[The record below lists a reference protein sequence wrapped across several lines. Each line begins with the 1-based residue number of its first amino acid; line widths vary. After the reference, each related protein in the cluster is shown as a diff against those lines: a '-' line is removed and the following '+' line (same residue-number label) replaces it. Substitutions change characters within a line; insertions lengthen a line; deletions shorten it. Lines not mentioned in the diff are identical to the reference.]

1 MTGTELDGYGYKRNN
16 KLYRRHKLQD
26 LINFIFIHLGK
37 QSTTLS
43 GLLMLLLYFR
53 GRMLRYL
60 SHRAPRDIIKNAGIY
75 VITIEPR
82 EHYDSV
88 SRAKTMSYRKRTQ
101 GMVSIRHAHNPP
113 KEDSALVSSF
123 AAQCCRCLHDCF
135 SKIQR
140 DFFYLHPRALLLR
153 SKMTKGIPNN
163 TSLIS

>member
-1 MTGTELDGYGYKRNN
+1 MTGTELDGYGYKRNI

-88 SRAKTMSYRKRTQ
+88 SHAKTMSYRKRTQ

-113 KEDSALVSSF
+113 KRIRHWSLHLLPNVAGACMIAFQKSNGTFSTSTLAPCF
-123 AAQCCRCLHDCF
+123 CAQ
-135 SKIQR
+135 K
-140 DFFYLHPRALLLR
+140 
-153 SKMTKGIPNN
+153 
-163 TSLIS
+163 